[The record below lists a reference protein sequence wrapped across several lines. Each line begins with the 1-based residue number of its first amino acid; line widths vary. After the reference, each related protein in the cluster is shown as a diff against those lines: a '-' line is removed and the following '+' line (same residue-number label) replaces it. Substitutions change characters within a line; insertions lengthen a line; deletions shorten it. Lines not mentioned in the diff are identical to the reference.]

1 MEKIG
6 LDYEAVYPK
15 GWCVVP
21 DKEDSHRESWKK
33 VAENISLDTIGR
45 ILVQLIVMFQ
55 VKSY

>member
-1 MEKIG
+1 MEKSG
-6 LDYEAVYPK
+6 LEYEALYPQ

-21 DKEDSHRESWKK
+21 DKEEIHRDSWKK

-55 VKSY
+55 VGFP